1 MRLRPA
7 ETRERIPT
15 LDLISMVDLVFLLII
30 FFLTTS
36 TFIEKNKAKVTLP
49 LEPGESFQE
58 IRRSSLIVNISQNG
72 SMIVSGEFQSLD
84 QVVQRVQK
92 EIAQLGGDPA
102 RIDLVVRADRAAP
115 VTALNDLARSLIAL
129 DVRAWKLATE
139 APMGRGPA

>member
-1 MRLRPA
+1 MRLRPPQ
-7 ETRERIPT
+7 TRERIPT

-84 QVVQRVQK
+84 QVVRRVQE
-92 EIAQLGGDPA
+92 EIALVGGDA
-102 RIDLVVRADRAAP
+102 SRIDLVVRADRAAP
-115 VTALNDLARSLIAL
+115 VTALNDLARSLITL

-139 APMGRGPA
+139 APMGRAAS